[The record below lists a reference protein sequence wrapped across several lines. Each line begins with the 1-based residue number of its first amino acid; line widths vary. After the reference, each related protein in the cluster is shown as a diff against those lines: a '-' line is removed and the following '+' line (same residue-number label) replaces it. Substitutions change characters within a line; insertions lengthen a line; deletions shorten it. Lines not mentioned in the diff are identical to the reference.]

1 MLTVTSA
8 DQVQSDMVSGG
19 SVVAVG
25 KFDGIHLGHRSILAR
40 MRAVAEAEG
49 LTSAVLTFT
58 DHPMRFLNPEACP
71 VALTSP
77 NQRLELLA
85 EIGVEICVMVDFNAE
100 FAAIPADQFISDVLV
115 RELNAKHIILG
126 ADFRFGHRGQG
137 DAAMLV
143 AASEQYGFTVEVV
156 DGVACPGV
164 GNVSSSMIR
173 EALQVGDMQTAAA
186 MLGRTYAVRA
196 TVVHGD
202 ARGREI
208 GFPTANLGGEVEGK
222 VPADGVYAGW
232 VVLDGKRFDAAI
244 SVGNNPTF
252 TPNAESRVE
261 AFILDF
267 TGDLYGKPIEVQ
279 FLQRLRGMEKYDSLD
294 ALLEQMA
301 EDVVQTRRVLESA

>member
-1 MLTVTSA
+1 MLTVSSA
-8 DQVQSDMVSGG
+8 DQVTPDLVSGG

-40 MRAVAEAEG
+40 MQEVAEAEN
-49 LTSAVLTFT
+49 LTSTVLTFT
-58 DHPMRFLNPEACP
+58 DHPMRFLRPEACP

-77 NQRLELLA
+77 EQRLELLA
-85 EIGVEICVMVDFNAE
+85 DIGVDICVMVDFTAE
-100 FAAIPADQFISDVLV
+100 FAAIPADEFISNVLV
-115 RELNAKHIILG
+115 QQLNAKHIILG

-137 DAAMLV
+137 DSAMLI
-143 AASEQYGFTVEVV
+143 AAGKEFGFTVEVV
-156 DGVACPGV
+156 DGVTCPGV

-173 EALQVGDMQTAAA
+173 EALRDGDMEAAA
-186 MLGRTYAVRA
+186 RMLGRTYAIRA

-202 ARGREI
+202 ARGRDL
-208 GFPTANLGGEVEGK
+208 GFPTANLGGVVEGK

-232 VVLDGKRFDAAI
+232 TVIDGERRQAAI

-252 TPNAESRVE
+252 TPDAESRVE

-267 TGDLYGKPIEVQ
+267 SGDLYGKSIEVQ

-294 ALLEQMA
+294 ALLEQMHD
-301 EDVVQTRRVLESA
+301 DVVQTRRVLESA